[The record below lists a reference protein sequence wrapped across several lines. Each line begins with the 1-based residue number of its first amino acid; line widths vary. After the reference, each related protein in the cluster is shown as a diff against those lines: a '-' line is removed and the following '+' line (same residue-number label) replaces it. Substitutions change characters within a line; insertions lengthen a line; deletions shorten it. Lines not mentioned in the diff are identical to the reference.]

1 MKNSFRKNI
10 GSFLNKEERFIKFLL
25 LFLII
30 CLLFLIIRILF
41 VLFPEFNISQIPKFL
56 SKFRPE
62 QFSAK
67 KEEIVLPFAKEL
79 HKDWQFLGILKALDD
94 LDVNVQR
101 EAVQKLA
108 KYNFKS
114 KNFSFVPVQQSQR
127 QKIQMFLK
135 DKDENLD
142 VRRASIN
149 ILANLGSKDLELISE
164 LLKLLKDQSEQ
175 VREEAAIV
183 LGTVVSETIAVN
195 TISSSEAEKLI
206 LELRE
211 LLENKNKVIR
221 EAAATA
227 IGKIGSPVKE
237 LIPQLLK
244 LLNDEDD
251 GVRQAAAIAIGT
263 MALEGEELIPQLKPL
278 FNNKHWR
285 VRHAAAIT
293 ISTMGSEGEEL
304 IPQLKPLFK
313 DKNWRVRHAAA
324 IAISTMCLEAIE
336 LIPQLL
342 NLLEDEDWLVREK
355 AAIAVGKMRLKDKES
370 IKKLRKLLRDEEESR
385 VRSASVTALG
395 TKVSEPKELISKLKD
410 LLEDKDQSVCYA
422 AVGVVSKIASDA
434 EELIPNLRKLLMD
447 DSNIC
452 SPKNEDLNIR
462 KAIGIAISNI
472 ILESKELIP
481 ELKLW
486 LIDDN
491 NSNIKYAAAIA
502 VGEMESDATQF
513 ISELLKLLQD
523 ENWDV
528 SEAAAKSLGRIG
540 SEDKKIFPRMQDL
553 LENEDSNVRLAVI
566 KALGEIGLEAKK
578 FIPELIQ
585 RLNDEDSNVRLAAIN
600 TLANI
605 EEEKLNTEQILQI
618 LNIVHKYPP
627 IKKARVRFLAY
638 LFSGGESDAIRSIK
652 WLGSPTQYPYQN
664 EQFISRKD
672 GKDVLELFEK
682 ILEISKSANLEH
694 LSSELEQQI
703 NIVDKKVADWQAED
717 ITLIKK
723 LNKNLNSE
731 NENRKAKTVSLELQL
746 IQLLPY
752 GKVMLIHPIIW
763 FLLLYCYYPKS
774 SRVQYLFWNP
784 KIRRFAGLGYIGF
797 LLTWIPFLRHR
808 LFIPFKDILI
818 TDANLNSFNS
828 QNYFSGSYVYLEN
841 DDSLPEPIKIAIDK
855 VQSPTII
862 KGDSGLGK
870 SMFLRYWTKSS
881 KNLVVYLLAKNCSE
895 GVITAIQKKIP
906 IPQIDYKFLENLI
919 NKNTLK
925 ICVDGMNE
933 ATNNTCT
940 KIIQFI
946 KVHSRCH
953 ILLTTQHID
962 WNPPSSTKIYII
974 QRLKPEQILDFLFS
988 RPFVQSVKNSID
1000 KSKYKEACKEYVSKV
1015 FDSHKLL
1022 ETEQEIIKELEQKI
1036 INELLSNPAD
1046 LSIIAQII
1054 AHGKKPDLLNIQQQ
1068 QYEVM
1073 AKEYQKI
1080 NFQSFPITKFAETL
1094 YQKRLDDDM
1103 NIPSEYKNELDCMEK
1118 YKMVYRKFY
1127 IEYNFQWYFRHETIR
1142 EYFIVQAFM
1151 GQRNLHKLEQ
1161 HMKDPSPRFRGIY
1174 LLLSYQFKDFK
1185 KILLNLCP
1193 AIPKSAPLEKFN
1205 EQTLPS
1211 DERETSLQ
1219 NSAEV
1224 KTTNIYNSTINIDS
1238 HKENQMNKINHG
1250 LSIEGSE
1257 FKNNGQIAGGS
1268 NNKNQYKTYTET
1280 QSKSLAEIAAKIQK
1294 LLKPFEESNP
1304 INTTGDQMVV
1314 ATKVIE
1320 IIESNF
1326 TLKQQIVSVLQSVG
1340 TESFKNALDHP
1351 IAHILVAAFDGWTKP

>member
-1 MKNSFRKNI
+1 MKNSFLKNI
-10 GSFLNKEERFIKFLL
+10 YSFLKKEVPSIKFVIF
-25 LFLII
+25 FLIF
-30 CLLFLIIRILF
+30 CLPSGISGILF
-41 VLFPEFNISQIPKFL
+41 VLFPEFNISQIAKFFY
-56 SKFRPE
+56 KFRPE

-149 ILANLGSKDLELISE
+149 ILANLGSKDFELISE
-164 LLKLLKDQSEQ
+164 LLKLLKDPSKQ

-278 FNNKHWR
+278 FEDKDWR

-313 DKNWRVRHAAA
+313 DKDWRVRRAAA
-324 IAISTMCLEAIE
+324 MAISTMCLEAIE

-434 EELIPNLRKLLMD
+434 EELIPNLRKLLID

-703 NIVDKKVADWQAED
+703 NIVVKKVDWQAED

-1080 NFQSFPITKFAETL
+1080 NFQSFPITEFAETL
-1094 YQKRLDDDM
+1094 YEKRLDDEM

-1151 GQRNLHKLEQ
+1151 GQRNLHKLEK

-1268 NNKNQYKTYTET
+1268 NNKNQYETYTET
-1280 QSKSLAEIAAKIQK
+1280 QSKSLAEIAAEIQK

-1304 INTTGDQMVV
+1304 TNTTGDQMVV

-1326 TLKQQIVSVLQSVG
+1326 ILKQQIVSVLQSVG